1 MSTIT
6 VNDMTQLA
14 LLGKNMKEVAK
25 KYEEIFLTA
34 KIRCVT
40 NTSPTDSFKI
50 SILTEQSRLDDES

>member
-25 KYEEIFLTA
+25 KYESGIANAYKKFDLTY
-34 KIRCVT
+34 
-40 NTSPTDSFKI
+40 
-50 SILTEQSRLDDES
+50 